1 MNVKAIFISIFFH
14 AAILGTVVFSF
25 PISQWPPGSFLV
37 FLGSIL
43 SKQDFILPKG
53 NDTHTGA
60 YIQPSP
66 QILMV
71 SKHPLYPAPILK
83 PSVRSGISN
92 QGKTLLKMKAFSA
105 ADQPEDKNASE
116 MIKQNAGLESQIPP
130 YVPLKLHAK

>member
-25 PISQWPPGSFLV
+25 PISQGQPRSFFV

-43 SKQDFILPKG
+43 SKQDFILPKR
-53 NDTHTGA
+53 NYTHAGT

-66 QILMV
+66 QVIMV

-83 PSVRSGISN
+83 PSARNDISN
-92 QGKTLLKMKAFSA
+92 EGKTLLKMKAFSD

-116 MIKQNAGLESQIPP
+116 TIKRNAGLEPQIPP
-130 YVPLKLHAK
+130 YTPLKLYTK

>member
-1 MNVKAIFISIFFH
+1 MDVKAIFISIFFH

-25 PISQWPPGSFLV
+25 TISQGPPKTFFV

-53 NDTHTGA
+53 NDARTGA
-60 YIQPSP
+60 HIQPSP

-71 SKHPLYPAPILK
+71 SKHPLYPASILK
-83 PSVRSGISN
+83 PSVRTDISN

-116 MIKQNAGLESQIPP
+116 IPP
-130 YVPLKLHAK
+130 YTPLKLYTK